1 MAQRNKI
8 IEEQLRQILIK
19 NGITSHATIPIY
31 IIFGLPFM
39 IYEEQVIAGLL
50 GRHTARMAVL
60 KGTLWPQKSDPK
72 KYESLSSFEQLGV
85 RDFYDVYKRHHSH
98 KMTIM
103 AIESSLMLC
112 FQTALLGFNFLQP
125 PLRELDYQAE
135 SNTKLDGLPTARWIC
150 LNIIFGLIKIAMS
163 GYSTFALLTIHQN
176 LRSYFRYHKPAG
188 FLTHLGAV
196 TKAIIQIVA
205 CTGYI
210 FLSRSPI
217 TI

>member
-1 MAQRNKI
+1 MDK
-8 IEEQLRQILIK
+8 
-19 NGITSHATIPIY
+19 
-31 IIFGLPFM
+31 
-39 IYEEQVIAGLL
+39 
-50 GRHTARMAVL
+50 
-60 KGTLWPQKSDPK
+60 KSKPK
-72 KYESLSSFEQLGV
+72 YDTLSSFEQLAV
-85 RDFYDVYKRHHSH
+85 RNYYDVYTNHHNH

-103 AIESSLMLC
+103 AIESSIMLC

-125 PLRELDYQAE
+125 PLRELYYQAE
-135 SNTKLDGLPTARWIC
+135 SDTKLDIVELPTAKWIC